1 MSTVVNFENLW
12 CVFEHRSGQLVHA
25 LEDVNFRVD
34 PGEFVC
40 VVDTDRHRGDQ
51 PEDDAGQHLAM
62 ASCARTIFLSSS
74 PKGLLGRS

>member
-40 VVDTDRHRGDQ
+40 VVV
-51 PEDDAGQHLAM
+51 AGPGM
-62 ASCARTIFLSSS
+62 VRPPC
-74 PKGLLGRS
+74 

>member
-25 LEDVNFRVD
+25 LEDVNFQVD

-40 VVDTDRHRGDQ
+40 VV
-51 PEDDAGQHLAM
+51 
-62 ASCARTIFLSSS
+62 
-74 PKGLLGRS
+74 GRSGHGKTTLLRVLAGLQPPLLVR